1 MYGKQLMG
9 NVYVVFI
16 DGLTK
21 KIDSEPVG
29 FPKHRSKLERDFR
42 SLDDGKLFGYMY
54 FDQSSCMFVLRI
66 LNPDTSTYNVV
77 TASSFDLLTSYIYK
91 LIIVECGYR
100 YNDGDRLYSGITK
113 YGLLPF
119 SDFTSVN
126 ERIWTAISGKSIS
139 NDELR
144 SVILMPKNIDI
155 RYFLEMLLDNIF
167 KVFKPFYEN
176 IGDSSDY
183 NLEIINSYGEDVRHI
198 IISDNMESCKQLY
211 AYLNYRLS
219 TDIYSVDIVVGYLD
233 ITTSIGK
240 DDDKGSLYLKI
251 LTDDQGGTKDIDL
264 FIDHDSGDVISRY
277 GGSFINRKTSVLH
290 VISPI
295 KVFSDIGM
303 PMVSYRST
311 SIHDMIEYINLQHEI
326 RG

>member
-21 KIDSEPVG
+21 KIDSESVG

-66 LNPDTSTYNVV
+66 LNPETSTYSVV
-77 TASSFDLLTSYIYK
+77 TSSSFDLLTSYIYK
-91 LIIVECGYR
+91 LIIVECGYKYNGGSR
-100 YNDGDRLYSGITK
+100 LYNDITK

-119 SDFTSVN
+119 SNFTSVN
-126 ERIWTAISGKSIS
+126 ERIWAGISGKSIS
-139 NDELR
+139 NDELK
-144 SVILMPKNIDI
+144 SVVFMPKNIDI
-155 RYFLEMLLDNIF
+155 RYFLELLLDNIF

-176 IGDSSDY
+176 ISDPSDY

-211 AYLNYRLS
+211 AYLNYRLL
-219 TDIYSVDIVVGYLD
+219 TDIHSVDIVVGFLD
-233 ITTSIGK
+233 IGSIGK
-240 DDDKGSLYLKI
+240 DDDTGSVYLKI
-251 LTDDQGGTKDIDL
+251 LTDDRGGTKDISL
-264 FIDHDSGDVISRY
+264 FIDHSTNDVISRY
-277 GGSFINRKTSVLH
+277 DGSFINQKVAVLH
-290 VISPI
+290 VLSPV
-295 KVFSDIGM
+295 KVFTDIGM